1 MARVKKKGGH
11 LAQFQIQKHGSKER
25 PKKELAKLPMDSD
38 GEEFSDEDLRPK
50 KKTGGSKQGFTDE
63 NRKWLKAKQN
73 DDDDSEENDDDE
85 DIDEYEDGDGG
96 DGDSDISLEAGS
108 LSDESNDDDDGEL
121 EVEKKSRLLD
131 EEKIREAEE
140 AKDEGMQLNIQGD
153 SDDFRLPTAE
163 VCSASALKAGVED
176 WPLR

>member
-1 MARVKKKGGH
+1 MAPVKKKGGH

-73 DDDDSEENDDDE
+73 DDDDSEDNDDDE
-85 DIDEYEDGDGG
+85 DGDEYEDGDGG

-108 LSDESNDDDDGEL
+108 LSGESQCL
-121 EVEKKSRLLD
+121 WVL
-131 EEKIREAEE
+131 
-140 AKDEGMQLNIQGD
+140 
-153 SDDFRLPTAE
+153 
-163 VCSASALKAGVED
+163 
-176 WPLR
+176 